1 MSHHHRSFK
10 NLFNKVNIP
19 NISNNKL
26 QIEYEKNSTIPNKGK
41 RPLSSLYSSQSTISP
56 KELTQKGNSSNYFS
70 HSNSNINKMNKKKSK
85 MLRYYSSKNNN
96 KFKDKK
102 MNILYIAS
110 TTQTQTQAPSLTNKF
125 KKSKN
130 SINIFRN
137 KFPCIDI
144 QKNNL
149 KFKNKALSSKNNFN
163 TVNYCTF
170 HNDKNNI
177 CINSNI
183 DKIINNVVV
192 DNKNDLLKEYKNQTI
207 NNFNNKYR
215 LKYKTKVPQTH
226 NKIIDVFSLL
236 RQYKYEEE
244 KKIDAIKTLTLTN
257 EKVKKKNKRNKIL
270 QKFDEKDFEKNF
282 SLIEKDFDIN
292 KNLKNN
298 RKYFSIH
305 TLDLIKNKIF
315 FNMSK

>member
-1 MSHHHRSFK
+1 MSHTRSFK

-19 NISNNKL
+19 NLSNNEL
-26 QIEYEKNSTIPNKGK
+26 QIEYKKNITIPSKDK
-41 RPLSSLYSSQSTISP
+41 RPISSLYSSKSTLSR
-56 KELTQKGNSSNYFS
+56 KEITQRGNASNYFS
-70 HSNSNINKMNKKKSK
+70 QSHSNINKMNKKKNK
-85 MLRYYSSKNNN
+85 MLRYYSSKANN
-96 KFKDKK
+96 KFRDKK
-102 MNILYIAS
+102 MNILYTAS
-110 TTQTQTQAPSLTNKF
+110 TTQTTPGIVF
-125 KKSKN
+125 KSKN
-130 SINIFRN
+130 SKKSQNGINIFRN
-137 KFPCIDI
+137 KFPNINI
-144 QKNNL
+144 QKNSL

-163 TVNYCTF
+163 TVNFYTF

-236 RQYKYEEE
+236 KQYKYEEE
-244 KKIDAIKTLTLTN
+244 KKIDAIKTLTLSN
-257 EKVKKKNKRNKIL
+257 EKKKKNKRNIIL
-270 QKFDEKDFEKNF
+270 QQFDEKDFQKNF

-292 KNLKNN
+292 NNLKNN
-298 RKYFSIH
+298 KKYFSIH
-305 TLDLIKNKIF
+305 TLDLLKK
-315 FNMSK
+315 

>member
-1 MSHHHRSFK
+1 MSHHRSFK

-19 NISNNKL
+19 NISKNKFL
-26 QIEYEKNSTIPNKGK
+26 IEYKKNITIPDKDK
-41 RPLSSLYSSQSTISP
+41 RPFSSLYSSQSTLSG
-56 KELTQKGNSSNYFS
+56 KEITQKDITSNCFS
-70 HSNSNINKMNKKKSK
+70 HSHSNINKMNIKKNK
-85 MLRYYSSKNNN
+85 MLRYYSTKTNN
-96 KFKDKK
+96 KFKDK
-102 MNILYIAS
+102 NIHILYTAS
-110 TTQTQTQAPSLTNKF
+110 TTQTQAPPIVNKS

-144 QKNNL
+144 QKNSL

-163 TVNYCTF
+163 TVNFRTF
-170 HNDKNNI
+170 HKDKNNI

-183 DKIINNVVV
+183 DKIINNVIV

-236 RQYKYEEE
+236 KQYKYEEE

-257 EKVKKKNKRNKIL
+257 EKIKKKNKRNVIL
-270 QKFDEKDFEKNF
+270 QQFDEKDFEKNF
-282 SLIEKDFDIN
+282 LLIEKDFDIN
-292 KNLKNN
+292 NKLKNN
-298 RKYFSIH
+298 KKYFSIH
-305 TLDLIKNKIF
+305 TLDLLKK
-315 FNMSK
+315 

>member
-1 MSHHHRSFK
+1 MSYHHRSFK

-19 NISNNKL
+19 NISKNKFL
-26 QIEYEKNSTIPNKGK
+26 IEYKKNITIPDKDK
-41 RPLSSLYSSQSTISP
+41 RPFSSLYSSQSTLSG
-56 KELTQKGNSSNYFS
+56 KEITQKDITSNCFS
-70 HSNSNINKMNKKKSK
+70 HSHSNINKMNIKKNK
-85 MLRYYSSKNNN
+85 MLRYYSTKTNN
-96 KFKDKK
+96 KFKDK
-102 MNILYIAS
+102 NIHILYTAS
-110 TTQTQTQAPSLTNKF
+110 TTQTQAPPIVNKS

-137 KFPCIDI
+137 KFPCMDI
-144 QKNNL
+144 QKNSL

-163 TVNYCTF
+163 TVNFRTF
-170 HNDKNNI
+170 HKDKNNI

-183 DKIINNVVV
+183 DKIINNVIV

-236 RQYKYEEE
+236 KQYKYEEE

-257 EKVKKKNKRNKIL
+257 EKIKKKNKRNVIL
-270 QKFDEKDFEKNF
+270 QQFDEKDFEKNF
-282 SLIEKDFDIN
+282 LLIEKDFDIN
-292 KNLKNN
+292 NKLKNN
-298 RKYFSIH
+298 KKYFSIH
-305 TLDLIKNKIF
+305 TLDLLKK
-315 FNMSK
+315 

>member
-1 MSHHHRSFK
+1 MSHHRSFK

-19 NISNNKL
+19 YISNTKFQL
-26 QIEYEKNSTIPNKGK
+26 EYERNRTIPNKDK
-41 RPLSSLYSSQSTISP
+41 RPFSSLYSSQSTLSP
-56 KELTQKGNSSNYFS
+56 KKLIQKGNALNCFS
-70 HSNSNINKMNKKKSK
+70 HSHSNINKMNIKKNK
-85 MLRYYSSKNNN
+85 MLRYYSSKTNN
-96 KFKDKK
+96 KSKDKK
-102 MNILYIAS
+102 LHILYTAS
-110 TTQTQTQAPSLTNKF
+110 TTQTQTQNPIQTPVIINEF

-137 KFPCIDI
+137 KFPRIDMK
-144 QKNNL
+144 KNNL

-163 TVNYCTF
+163 TVNFCSF

-183 DKIINNVVV
+183 DKIINNVIV

-244 KKIDAIKTLTLTN
+244 KKIDAIKTLELTN
-257 EKVKKKNKRNKIL
+257 EKVKKKKKNKSNKIL
-270 QKFDEKDFEKNF
+270 QQFDEKIFEENF

-292 KNLKNN
+292 NNLKNN
-298 RKYFSIH
+298 KKYFSIH
-305 TLDLIKNKIF
+305 TLDLLKK
-315 FNMSK
+315 

>member
-1 MSHHHRSFK
+1 MSHHRSFK

-19 NISNNKL
+19 YISNTKFQL
-26 QIEYEKNSTIPNKGK
+26 EYERNRTIPNKDK
-41 RPLSSLYSSQSTISP
+41 RPFSSLYSSQSTLSP
-56 KELTQKGNSSNYFS
+56 KKLIQKGNALNCFS
-70 HSNSNINKMNKKKSK
+70 HSHSSINKMNIKKNK
-85 MLRYYSSKNNN
+85 MLRYYSSKTNN
-96 KFKDKK
+96 KSKDKK
-102 MNILYIAS
+102 LHILYTAS
-110 TTQTQTQAPSLTNKF
+110 TTQTQTPIQTPVIINES

-137 KFPCIDI
+137 KFPRIDM

-163 TVNYCTF
+163 TVNFCSF

-183 DKIINNVVV
+183 DKIINNVIV

-244 KKIDAIKTLTLTN
+244 KKIDAIKTLELTN
-257 EKVKKKNKRNKIL
+257 EKVKKKKKNKSNKIL
-270 QKFDEKDFEKNF
+270 QQFDEKIFEENF

-292 KNLKNN
+292 NSLKNN
-298 RKYFSIH
+298 KKYFSIH
-305 TLDLIKNKIF
+305 TLDLLKK
-315 FNMSK
+315 

>member
-1 MSHHHRSFK
+1 MSYHHRSFK

-19 NISNNKL
+19 NISKNKFL
-26 QIEYEKNSTIPNKGK
+26 IEYKKNITIPDKDK
-41 RPLSSLYSSQSTISP
+41 RPFSSLYSSQSTLSG
-56 KELTQKGNSSNYFS
+56 KEITQKDITSNCFS
-70 HSNSNINKMNKKKSK
+70 HSHSNINKMNIKKNK
-85 MLRYYSSKNNN
+85 MLRYYSTKTNN
-96 KFKDKK
+96 KFKDK
-102 MNILYIAS
+102 NIHILYTAS
-110 TTQTQTQAPSLTNKF
+110 TTQTQAPPIVNKS

-144 QKNNL
+144 QKNSL

-163 TVNYCTF
+163 TVNFRTF
-170 HNDKNNI
+170 HKDKNNI

-183 DKIINNVVV
+183 DKIINNVIV

-236 RQYKYEEE
+236 KQYKYEEE

-257 EKVKKKNKRNKIL
+257 EKIKKKNKRNVIL
-270 QKFDEKDFEKNF
+270 QQFDEKDFEKNF
-282 SLIEKDFDIN
+282 LLIEKDFDIN
-292 KNLKNN
+292 NKLKNN
-298 RKYFSIH
+298 KKYFSIH
-305 TLDLIKNKIF
+305 TLDLLKK
-315 FNMSK
+315 